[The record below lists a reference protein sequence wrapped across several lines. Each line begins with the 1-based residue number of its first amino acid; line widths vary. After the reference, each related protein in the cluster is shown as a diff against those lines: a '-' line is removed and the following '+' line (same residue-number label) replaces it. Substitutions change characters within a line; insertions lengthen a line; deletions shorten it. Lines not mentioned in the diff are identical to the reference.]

1 MKKQFCCVVLCVIF
15 ILLSSLICFA
25 VRQTFLCGFS
35 TCAISNQNQ
44 NKGQMISTQT
54 GQNKLSISELKNV
67 QNLKLD
73 CLNSAVGWQQSNK
86 QMMCENEKIEFEFG
100 QKSFIYSLKSNIKK
114 SDIFSID
121 YKLNQYNRF
130 GTKQQRV
137 LLLSHMLSVGI
148 DQQIAV
154 NYIFPNLKN
163 MVDKIAKNIYIKP
176 QNATISTNTN
186 SEKVFYITKE
196 KLGHELNKAELY
208 SKIVK
213 AYLNDL
219 PLVFSLPTNRL
230 NPTVFAE
237 NLAKYTH
244 LRGDFSTYIA
254 SSSADRKHN
263 IKNALN
269 TLNMREIQAGE
280 VFSFN
285 KTIGRR
291 TEENGYRSAKIIVN
305 NEVVDGLGGG
315 VCQVSST
322 LYNTALLSGLEIVEA
337 NKHSRQVAYVKY
349 GFDAMVNFGS
359 SDLKFENNTGGKI
372 VLVTNFNQNRI
383 RIRIFGEDL
392 GQVKYKLVN
401 EIVSVTEPEQE
412 EKQDTAGEYM
422 DRVIYKDQSFVL
434 KKGTRGMEIKSYRE
448 KYVNGLLVNT
458 ELLRF
463 DKFKPTNAVVVY
475 GTKDRPLEQILGIN
489 LFGW

>member
-1 MKKQFCCVVLCVIF
+1 MKKHFCRALLCVIF
-15 ILLSSLICFA
+15 VFMASVFCF
-25 VRQTFLCGFS
+25 VNRQTFLCSLPVCTASGEINNCENSNRQTENLELS
-35 TCAISNQNQ
+35 TSARKDKQNFASN
-44 NKGQMISTQT
+44 
-54 GQNKLSISELKNV
+54 
-67 QNLKLD
+67 NLKTK
-73 CLNSAVGWQQSNK
+73 AYTQKSNLAT
-86 QMMCENEKIEFEFG
+86 CENEKIEFEFG
-100 QKSFIYSLKSNIKK
+100 QKTFIYNLKSNIKK

-121 YKLNQYNRF
+121 YKLKQYNRF
-130 GTKQQRV
+130 GTRQQRID
-137 LLLSHMLSVGI
+137 LLNHMLNVGFDRQVAI
-148 DQQIAV
+148 

-163 MVDKIAKNIYIKP
+163 LVDRMAKNIYVKP

-186 SEKVFYITKE
+186 SEKVFYLTKE
-196 KLGHELNKAELY
+196 KSGQELNKNKLY
-208 SKIVK
+208 FQIVN
-213 AYLNDL
+213 AYLNNL
-219 PLVFSLPTNRL
+219 PLVFKLPTNKL

-237 NLAKYTH
+237 NLAQHTH
-244 LRGDFSTYIA
+244 LRGDFSTNIA

-269 TLNMREIQAGE
+269 TLNMREILPGE

-285 KTIGRR
+285 KTIGKR
-291 TEENGYRSAKIIVN
+291 TEQNGYRPAKIIVN
-305 NEVVDGLGGG
+305 NEFVDGLGGG

-322 LYNTALLSGLEIVEA
+322 LYNTALLSGLKIVEA

-359 SDLKFENNTGGKI
+359 SDLKFENTTGTKLVI
-372 VLVTNFNQNRI
+372 VTNFSQSKI

-401 EIVSVTEPEQE
+401 EIVSITEPGQE
-412 EKQDTAGEYM
+412 EKQDTAGEYT
-422 DRVIYKDQSFVL
+422 DKVVYKDQSFVL

-448 KYVNGLLVNT
+448 KYVGEMLIDT

-475 GTKDRPLEQILGIN
+475 GAKDRPLEQVFGIN
-489 LFGW
+489 LFA